1 MVRTEILYRCV
12 ACILSLS
19 PCRCPVYRRFAS
31 KCADHTLV
39 LFIVYLS
46 SALLFISVVNTFLEK
61 KIFNNGAL
69 FVRPNVY
76 RHGIGQTH
84 GSVRTGEGGVFDD
97 HIRATGE
104 KVVNPYGSTAGA
116 GSGEFHIYR
125 QARAREMQR
134 QAQLQLSAQEQA
146 AAREFEEQRQRDA
159 EECAARTEKRKRKR
173 EKQKEAKLRK
183 RNLEQAGIVVEKVE
197 AEEPTAEEEEEFV
210 YISEPKEDVTT
221 EKDGDESALNNAKAT
236 LESSRSE
243 GAS

>member
-1 MVRTEILYRCV
+1 MGRFSSVQTYTDTASDKRTVPYEQV
-12 ACILSLS
+12 KA
-19 PCRCPVYRRFAS
+19 AS
-31 KCADHTLV
+31 STTT
-39 LFIVYLS
+39 
-46 SALLFISVVNTFLEK
+46 SVQ
-61 KIFNNGAL
+61 
-69 FVRPNVY
+69 P
-76 RHGIGQTH
+76 
-84 GSVRTGEGGVFDD
+84 
-97 HIRATGE
+97 E